1 MNERTNAKNTT
12 AGATPAEPGREGAAP
27 GSPRRI
33 PGRLTF
39 YHPTARGTGSAMQLE
54 LRLNRAGEDRY
65 DCFFLDLA
73 RQKTAAAAQADGS
86 RTPASFDWA
95 AKLTVKLDFADLCEF
110 LMVLDGRQ
118 AQAGGERNG
127 LYHGNGGASTMISFR
142 RSEEPKGYQV
152 GLSKKPADGGEPA
165 RAQILLGEA
174 EALGLKHVLQ
184 TALFFMTFHVN
195 LRG

>member
-12 AGATPAEPGREGAAP
+12 AGAKPAEPGREGAAP
-27 GSPRRI
+27 GSPRQM

-39 YHPTARGTGSAMQLE
+39 YHPTARGTGSATEAVSAYLG
-54 LRLNRAGEDRY
+54 A
-65 DCFFLDLA
+65 FLDLA

-95 AKLTVKLDFADLCEF
+95 SKLTVKLDFADLCEV